1 MASHLLLAGATPDP
15 KKRKGAEY
23 MKYIVYMHISPSG
36 KRYIGIT
43 KLKINRRVGKD
54 GSGYK
59 NCTAFYNAIKKYG
72 WDNIQSKIIYADL
85 SQNEAMQKEKELIN
99 MYDTT
104 NPKKGYNIST
114 GGESGNAGT
123 HHITSEETKKKL
135 RERSLA
141 NPIKYWA
148 GKTMPQSV
156 REKNE

>member
-1 MASHLLLAGATPDP
+1 
-15 KKRKGAEY
+15 

-43 KLKINRRVGKD
+43 GLKLKRRVGKG

-59 NCTAFYNAIKKYG
+59 SCTAFYNAIKKYG
-72 WDNIQSKIIYADL
+72 WDNIQSKIIYAGL
-85 SQNEAMQKEKELIN
+85 SQDEAVQKEKELIA

-123 HHITSEETKKKL
+123 HHITSEETKEKL
-135 RERSLA
+135 RKWNLA
-141 NPIKYWA
+141 NPNRYWLCK
-148 GKTMPQSV
+148 G
-156 REKNE
+156 KNE